1 MASVE
6 DVVKMPYAPRLEEMI
21 RQIYELNPEKIGVC
35 VLAGGVA
42 LTGYYGDVCHEDK
55 AVMAYHMHID
65 AVMDTVRANAQDL
78 LNPEKDEGED
88 A

>member
-6 DVVKMPYAPRLEEMI
+6 DIVKQPYAPWLEEMI

-35 VLAGGVA
+35 VLSGGVA

-65 AVMDTVRANAQDL
+65 AVMDTVRANASDL
-78 LNPEKDEGED
+78 LSEKEEE
-88 A
+88 